1 MILMKDIVRDD
12 QEGTVLRDY
21 AAKVSFPL
29 TEEEQQ
35 LAKDLMEYL
44 EISQDEELAEKYG
57 LRAGV
62 GLAAPRST
70 SASKWPPSWCH
81 PTTKKTTPRFLRM

>member
-62 GLAAPRST
+62 GLAAPQVNVRDRKSVV
-70 SASKWPPSWCH
+70 
-81 PTTKKTTPRFLRM
+81 

>member
-1 MILMKDIVRDD
+1 
-12 QEGTVLRDY
+12 
-21 AAKVSFPL
+21 
-29 TEEEQQ
+29 
-35 LAKDLMEYL
+35 MEYL

-62 GLAAPRST
+62 GLAAPQVNV
-70 SASKWPPSWCH
+70 SKQQVAVLVCH

>member
-57 LRAGV
+57 LRAGA
-62 GLAAPRST
+62 GLAAPQVNV
-70 SASKWPPSWCH
+70 KWPPSWCH